1 MKLRTG
7 IKHLSLSLLCSRN
20 SHIICPQFL
29 DSISL
34 TRTQCV
40 WISARVEWWG
50 WWRPQ
55 YEVITAGICYSDF
68 HQAHPI
74 NSVVNNHW
82 SVTSADHRQ
91 VCYISEIRNCCYV
104 NDRRYSYV
112 TITIITL
119 ALIQTSWSEWRWL
132 IHIRWLT
139 ITQYVIRKSEIKK
152 WLLLYTS
159 VY

>member
-34 TRTQCV
+34 TRTPCV
-40 WISARVEWWG
+40 WIPARVEWWW

-74 NSVVNNHW
+74 NSVVNNRW
-82 SVTSADHRQ
+82 SVPSADHRQ
-91 VCYISEIRNCCYV
+91 VCNISEIRNCCYV
-104 NDRRYSYV
+104 NDRRYCYAAIIHWFRYHDPNADGWYTFDGSQSHNPYV
-112 TITIITL
+112 WNQESDGKSSSVQYTL
-119 ALIQTSWSEWRWL
+119 E
-132 IHIRWLT
+132 
-139 ITQYVIRKSEIKK
+139 Y
-152 WLLLYTS
+152 
-159 VY
+159 

>member
-34 TRTQCV
+34 TRTPCV
-40 WISARVEWWG
+40 WIPARVEWWW

-82 SVTSADHRQ
+82 SVPSADHRQ
-91 VCYISEIRNCCYV
+91 VCNISEIRNCCYV
-104 NDRRYSYV
+104 NDRRYCIV
-112 TITIITL
+112 M
-119 ALIQTSWSEWRWL
+119 
-132 IHIRWLT
+132 
-139 ITQYVIRKSEIKK
+139 
-152 WLLLYTS
+152 LLLYIDSDIMIRMQMVDIHSMAYNHTIRMS
-159 VY
+159 ETKKVTVNQPQYTLEY